1 MTDLLDAT
9 LSDPSDFWAMVGAL
23 ATVAAAFGVVWT
35 LRRFREESG
44 AHKAAGIDWLREFI
58 GSERFNQ
65 LVSEVD
71 EAIVQGGGGVAEPVG
86 VTGKTWRCLAIIFA
100 DIDTVLD
107 LTQDNFVTKD
117 TFIRLFGSTLAR
129 IAARVDQLL
138 KHPETHDDMK
148 RVISH
153 RPEVF
158 RLLKEADKWLKDKKR
173 KSEELMRTLD
183 V

>member
-1 MTDLLDAT
+1 MTGLLDGT
-9 LSDPSDFWAMVGAL
+9 FSDPSAFWAMVEAL
-23 ATVAAAFGVVWT
+23 ATVSAAVVVVWQ

-44 AHKAAGIDWLREFI
+44 AHKAAAIDWLMEFI
-58 GSERFNQ
+58 GSARFNQ
-65 LVSEVD
+65 LVGEIDS
-71 EAIVQGGGGVAEPVG
+71 AIVQGDGGVVEPVG
-86 VTGKTWRCLAIIFA
+86 VTDKTWRCLAIIFA

-107 LTQDNFVTKD
+107 LTQGNFVTED
-117 TFIRLFGSTLAR
+117 TFIRMFGSTLAR

-138 KHPETHDDMK
+138 EHPETHDGMK

-153 RPEVF
+153 RPEVY
-158 RLLKEADKWLKDKKR
+158 RLLQDADKWLKKKAR